1 MAYFKMKKIIIA
13 VSGLLLLILLAVVLS
28 HKDVSSEN
36 QLVTVGKSD
45 FEIRVD
51 TVGTLDAAKAYHVVS
66 ALRGDKGKIIQI
78 VSDGAKVA
86 KGDVLV
92 RFDPTPFEAEILR
105 LSGEIKSRDAVA
117 EYARQAL
124 EIEKS
129 QADNKIRQ
137 SEFDLKEAKQ
147 EYGRYQA
154 YITDLEELQT
164 KGYGVGNEV
173 AQAKRKSEQMFTKLQ
188 KIEDDFGR
196 IQKEIF
202 FKIAQSSAE
211 LNKANSEAETTR
223 NALAEA
229 KTELGKTT
237 VRAELDGFV
246 VLHEIFQGTQK
257 RKPRAGDTIFQGQ
270 SILYLPDLSSM
281 IIKTQVREEDLH
293 KIKPGL
299 GAIIRVDAYQD
310 AVFNGEVTGVGIL
323 AMENAG
329 TASVGKNFQFIV
341 NLKDSDPRLRPG
353 MTARVSIVTEQVK
366 NALTIPI
373 PALFSEDGRKFCYV
387 FDGKKFIKETVKIGR
402 MNDDVAEIVSGLTE
416 GWKVSLVRP

>member
-1 MAYFKMKKIIIA
+1 MAYFKRNNIILA
-13 VSGLLLLILLAVVLS
+13 VFALSLLVLLAAALNR
-28 HKDVSSEN
+28 KDVSGEN
-36 QLVTVGKSD
+36 QLVTVGKGD
-45 FEIRVD
+45 FDIRVD
-51 TVGTLDAAKAYHVVS
+51 TVGTLDAAKAYHVIS

-86 KGDVLV
+86 KGDVLI

-129 QADNKIRQ
+129 QADNKVNQ
-137 SEFDLKEAKQ
+137 AEFDLKEAKQ

-154 YITDLEELQT
+154 YITDLEELQK
-164 KGYGVGNEV
+164 KGYGVANEV
-173 AQAKRKSEQMFTKLQ
+173 AQARRKAEQMFTKLQ

-223 NALAEA
+223 AALAEA
-229 KTELGKTT
+229 RTELGKTT
-237 VRAELDGFV
+237 VRAEFDGFV
-246 VLHEIFQGTQK
+246 VLHEIFQGAQK

-299 GAIIRVDAYQD
+299 GAIVRVDAYQD

-323 AMENAG
+323 AMENPG

-341 NLKDSDPRLRPG
+341 NLKGNDPRLRPG

-366 NALTIPI
+366 DAITIPI
-373 PALFSEDGRKFCYV
+373 PALFSENGRKFCYV
-387 FDGKKFIKETVKIGR
+387 FDGNKFINETVKTGR
-402 MNDDVAEIVSGLTE
+402 MNDDAAEVVSGLTE
-416 GWKVSLVRP
+416 GQKVSLVRP